1 MDWSSIISGEPA
13 EEEEMS
19 SLAIGFAAWLRK
31 RAASC
36 GLRVVGLEDV
46 TTPISD
52 GKRLKR
58 SSLDEEA

>member
-1 MDWSSIISGEPA
+1 
-13 EEEEMS
+13 MS
-19 SLAIGFAAWLRK
+19 PQRK
-31 RAASC
+31 RKCLALLSGSPHGCVSGLRAV